1 MDVCMSGNPLD
12 GIPAYNRVSI
22 RAVLVH
28 GDEDPGPAL
37 AAAGITDPIAIPVVM
52 GEDLDLFGGMLG
64 DGITPNLT
72 AVLETEAREDF
83 GYSSTDRSDQTDS
96 QPDAARPASPFTT
109 TAPLAFG
116 MRSFAPIGRLGDTR
130 SGRYGNNT
138 TGFPPSPGESLEID
152 RILTSGRRNLYPSA
166 GHGSVSTVEQNG
178 ATTEGDPDTAGQ
190 GTANEGVAAQPSD
203 GRSVPEPN
211 STAGDIVSSVAD
223 PTSTAGESGPSARAG
238 NGPIRDSHLRER
250 TIDTPMDSTSYDAA
264 KRTIVGQLSDLPS
277 AGDDGNGEAG
287 ATSAGGG
294 STAGR
299 GVQMAARDPKL
310 DYLARQMGIGRFELR
325 DAIHVLKDK
334 AGLGGADNVVINAST
349 GDVTFGGASI
359 GNIFDE

>member
-1 MDVCMSGNPLD
+1 MDVCMSDNPLD

-166 GHGSVSTVEQNG
+166 GHGRSGHGERG
-178 ATTEGDPDTAGQ
+178 RG
-190 GTANEGVAAQPSD
+190 GTALGWPERSGAEFD
-203 GRSVPEPN
+203 GRGYSIICCRSDKHSWRKRPFCSCRKWLDPRQSPE
-211 STAGDIVSSVAD
+211 
-223 PTSTAGESGPSARAG
+223 RANNRYAHG
-238 NGPIRDSHLRER
+238 LD
-250 TIDTPMDSTSYDAA
+250 
-264 KRTIVGQLSDLPS
+264 
-277 AGDDGNGEAG
+277 
-287 ATSAGGG
+287 
-294 STAGR
+294 
-299 GVQMAARDPKL
+299 KL
-310 DYLARQMGIGRFELR
+310 
-325 DAIHVLKDK
+325 
-334 AGLGGADNVVINAST
+334 
-349 GDVTFGGASI
+349 
-359 GNIFDE
+359 